1 MQIKQTLVKLLLILL
16 PVAAASQ
23 STYLPQDD
31 KAEILMERMEIKAR
45 SDSFFN
51 FSKTKPFTR
60 QHTVS
65 AVSNYL
71 QKYGNNSLSKTD
83 RYNAERVMLNNLEY
97 VPEADRGKYNSK
109 KPVLNHFYKT
119 PANLYEVHVKDFDL
133 VINPAEVFDFFSGQ
147 EPRQVAS
154 AIQLGWRTGTK
165 MIRHELLLGEI
176 RTAKVASR
184 QTGAADI
191 HLSGNANRDRP
202 LARIE
207 NVKL

>member
-133 VINPAEVFDFFSGQ
+133 VINPVIQVVVAKEKDNDQTLYLNSRGLTLRGRIANKIGFYAFVTDNQEKDPFYVRDWVNMLFS
-147 EPRQVAS
+147 
-154 AIQLGWRTGTK
+154 
-165 MIRHELLLGEI
+165 
-176 RTAKVASR
+176 
-184 QTGAADI
+184 
-191 HLSGNANRDRP
+191 
-202 LARIE
+202 
-207 NVKL
+207 